1 MSKRKNKK
9 LHIGIISYGDIY
21 KMAKPRSYQVVT
33 GRGGVHGD
41 TKYNRRKAKA
51 EARRII
57 DDEM

>member
-1 MSKRKNKK
+1 MSKKKNKK
-9 LHIGIISYGDIY
+9 LHIGVISYGDIY
-21 KMAKPRSYQVVT
+21 KMAKPRSYQIVT

>member
-9 LHIGIISYGDIY
+9 MHIGVISYGDIY

-57 DDEM
+57 NDEV

>member
-1 MSKRKNKK
+1 MSKQKNKK
-9 LHIGIISYGDIY
+9 LHIGVISYGDIY
-21 KMAKPRSYQVVT
+21 KMVKPRSYQVVT

-57 DDEM
+57 NDEI

>member
-1 MSKRKNKK
+1 MSKKKNKK
-9 LHIGIISYGDIY
+9 LHIGVISYGDIY
-21 KMAKPRSYQVVT
+21 KMAKSRSYQIVT

>member
-9 LHIGIISYGDIY
+9 MHIGVISYGDIY

-57 DDEM
+57 NDEM

>member
-9 LHIGIISYGDIY
+9 LHIGVISYGDIY
-21 KMAKPRSYQVVT
+21 KMAKPHSYQVVT

-57 DDEM
+57 NDEM

>member
-9 LHIGIISYGDIY
+9 LHIGVISYGDIY

-57 DDEM
+57 DDEI

>member
-1 MSKRKNKK
+1 MSKRKHKK
-9 LHIGIISYGDIY
+9 LHIGVISYGDIY
-21 KMAKPRSYQVVT
+21 RMAKPRSYQIVT

-57 DDEM
+57 DDEI

>member
-9 LHIGIISYGDIY
+9 MHIGVISFGDIY
-21 KMAKPRSYQVVT
+21 KMSKPRSYQVVT